1 MFEFVTNAFNSIKTL
16 QNKIVKLEDKLQQNH
31 EKIANLKKEIDKNVM
46 KKIMIN
52 VINLQHSQKIEQN
65 DWALR
70 KKQCSN
76 TKRDNKKSRD
86 EIITISKITTT

>member
-65 DWALR
+65 D
-70 KKQCSN
+70 
-76 TKRDNKKSRD
+76 
-86 EIITISKITTT
+86 